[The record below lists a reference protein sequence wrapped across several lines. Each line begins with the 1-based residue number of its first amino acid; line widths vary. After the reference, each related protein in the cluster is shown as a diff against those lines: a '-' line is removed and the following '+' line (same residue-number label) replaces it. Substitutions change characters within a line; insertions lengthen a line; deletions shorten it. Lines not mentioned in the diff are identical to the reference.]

1 MNIVRCWIAMGMVLV
16 GSQCTRTP
24 DPDLLVPSV
33 IGVRESPDYT
43 SVRLQADFDHTDNIR
58 EAGFFLYLPDGTNR
72 LPGVFEGHAL
82 TARYD
87 GLEPGND
94 YRYSVWFSNG
104 RDEEES
110 ETFSF
115 STPELPFDPGL
126 WKHLLTGSDAD
137 GDGTLSDQELAAV
150 RELVLS
156 DLPLQSLA
164 GLERLPNLTTLY
176 MGANGLRSIDLSAN
190 KQLVS
195 FSGGRDPVL
204 EEIRFD
210 NPELLQIY
218 LLANNRIRTLDLS
231 RLPKLYICE
240 WWGVP
245 LEEIDFSHNPDL
257 YTLRFSETRLQEVD
271 LSANRKLSHLESKQN
286 PLLKTIW
293 LKEGMVLETCDI
305 ESHTQ
310 IRFK

>member
-1 MNIVRCWIAMGMVLV
+1 MPFQHVQKKHFLICKIPILLGAEQIDTSQKDTFVNYGDNSGIVHARVNEHGFVIRCI
-16 GSQCTRTP
+16 
-24 DPDLLVPSV
+24 
-33 IGVRESPDYT
+33 
-43 SVRLQADFDHTDNIR
+43 N
-58 EAGFFLYLPDGTNR
+58 
-72 LPGVFEGHAL
+72 
-82 TARYD
+82 
-87 GLEPGND
+87 
-94 YRYSVWFSNG
+94 
-104 RDEEES
+104 
-110 ETFSF
+110 
-115 STPELPFDPGL
+115 
-126 WKHLLTGSDAD
+126 
-137 GDGTLSDQELAAV
+137 
-150 RELVLS
+150 
-156 DLPLQSLA
+156 
-164 GLERLPNLTTLY
+164 PNL
-176 MGANGLRSIDLSAN
+176 
-190 KQLVS
+190 
-195 FSGGRDPVL
+195 FL